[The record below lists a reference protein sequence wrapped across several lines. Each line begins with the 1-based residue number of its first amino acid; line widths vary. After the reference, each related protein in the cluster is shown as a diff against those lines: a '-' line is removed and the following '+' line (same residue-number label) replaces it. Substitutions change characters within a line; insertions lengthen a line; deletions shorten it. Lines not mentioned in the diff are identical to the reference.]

1 MITAIKNGK
10 CILKDRVENLSVY
23 FEDGVISA
31 VTDKDLPRDIEI
43 DAEGNYVSPGF
54 IDMHVHGGGGYDF
67 MDGGTEAIVE
77 GAKLH
82 LSHGT
87 TTILPTSLACH
98 TDVLMEFLR
107 DLRCVIENNLSDSN
121 IPGTHLEGPYFNVA
135 QCGAQN
141 PDYIK
146 APDKEEYEKIFAEGG
161 ELIKKWS
168 FAPELSGSEEFCKFL
183 TDNNIVPSAGHSDGT
198 YADLKKVYDIG
209 LRSVTHLYSGMS
221 TITRK
226 DGYRIPGILEA
237 AYLLDNVKAEVIA
250 DGCHLP
256 AELLK
261 LIVKSFGAENVCLV
275 TDAMRGAGMEEGES
289 ELGRKGESMA
299 CIIEDGVAKLPDRTS
314 FAGSVATADRLV
326 RTMIQKAEVPIWEA
340 VGMITEN
347 PAKVLGLS
355 KKGLLDAG
363 YDADILIFDENINI
377 KKVFVMGKNVI

>member
-1 MITAIKNGK
+1 
-10 CILKDRVENLSVY
+10 
-23 FEDGVISA
+23 
-31 VTDKDLPRDIEI
+31 
-43 DAEGNYVSPGF
+43 
-54 IDMHVHGGGGYDF
+54 
-67 MDGGTEAIVE
+67 
-77 GAKLH
+77 
-82 LSHGT
+82 
-87 TTILPTSLACH
+87 
-98 TDVLMEFLR
+98 
-107 DLRCVIENNLSDSN
+107 
-121 IPGTHLEGPYFNVA
+121 
-135 QCGAQN
+135 
-141 PDYIK
+141 
-146 APDKEEYEKIFAEGG
+146 
-161 ELIKKWS
+161 
-168 FAPELSGSEEFCKFL
+168 
-183 TDNNIVPSAGHSDGT
+183 
-198 YADLKKVYDIG
+198 
-209 LRSVTHLYSGMS
+209 MS

-261 LIVKSFGAENVCLV
+261 LIVKSFGEENVCLV

-377 KKVFVMGKNVI
+377 KKVFVMGKNII